1 LAKTP
6 SSGRKRRKAS
16 ALAEGSVGLIRQSAT
31 LYITNGDSAAGT
43 MREAGFQGE
52 ILPWRDILH
61 EGPVPGGLP
70 LPELSRV
77 RARFLADKG
86 WADAATVFADF
97 EARDRAL
104 LSAGAF
110 DRVALWFEHDLYDQ
124 LQLLQLLAWFA
135 ENRGAAALQM
145 LFIDGYPGMPRF
157 GGLGELDANQLS
169 GLRGSERAV
178 AEEQLDLGRL
188 GFEAFTSETP
198 ERMIV
203 FIERDLTAL
212 PYLPAALERLLE
224 EYPALGDGLARSQR
238 QLLSAIGP
246 CRGDLGEMFAFC
258 AKAEQARYLGDIAFL
273 DYASVLAAPPQPA
286 LRFESVDPKSG
297 GREARWQRRVSLTPF
312 GERLLAGEADFISA
326 NGIDRWIGGVH
337 LTGGDWRYDRQARRL
352 ARST

>member
-1 LAKTP
+1 
-6 SSGRKRRKAS
+6 
-16 ALAEGSVGLIRQSAT
+16 
-31 LYITNGDSAAGT
+31 
-43 MREAGFQGE
+43 MREAEFEGE

-86 WADAATVFADF
+86 WADAATVYADF
-97 EARDRAL
+97 EARDQAL
-104 LSAGAF
+104 FSASTWE
-110 DRVALWFEHDLYDQ
+110 RVALWFEHDLYDQ

-135 ENRGAAALQM
+135 ENRSPAALQM
-145 LFIDGYPGMPRF
+145 LCINGYPGMASF

-169 GLRGSERAV
+169 GLRGTERAV
-178 AEEQLDLGRL
+178 SEEQLELGRL

-198 ERMIV
+198 ERMIA
-203 FIERDLTAL
+203 FIERDLAVL
-212 PYLPAALERLLE
+212 PYLRAALERLLE
-224 EYPALGDGLARSQR
+224 EYPGLGDGLGRSQR
-238 QLLSAIGP
+238 QLLSAIQP
-246 CRGDLGEMFAFC
+246 CVGDLGKMFALC
-258 AKAEQARYLGDIAFL
+258 ANAEQARYLGDIAFL

-286 LRFESVDPKSG
+286 LRFESGEPKPG

-312 GERLLAGEADFISA
+312 GQRLLAGEADFISA

-337 LTGGDWRYDRQARRL
+337 LTNADWRYDRQAQRL